1 MRPWQRTLRDVDAAV
16 VEAAFAFQWPKLGE
30 GGEAP
35 VPSLLPADGLEQQR
49 PAGDGL
55 AMMMGFGQAHERL
68 IAISA
73 LTPLWP
79 FSSSDRVTRETP
91 GHFAAAVTERSRGFR
106 QSSRMISPGW

>member
-55 AMMMGFGQAHERL
+55 AMMMGFGQAHEQVSRPAGAPKRDRL
-68 IAISA
+68 
-73 LTPLWP
+73 
-79 FSSSDRVTRETP
+79 
-91 GHFAAAVTERSRGFR
+91 
-106 QSSRMISPGW
+106 Q